1 MASYM
6 VALRGKK
13 PDLVR
18 ADDDGF
24 KRYDPRT
31 SEKWVGSKFLDA
43 FAWGGSDW
51 LFYDDI
57 SENEAKNYMK
67 EIDEYWKAKKYP

>member
-6 VALRGKK
+6 VSLRGKK

-31 SEKWVGSKFLDA
+31 QEKWTGSKFLDA
-43 FAWGGSDW
+43 FAWGGGDW
-51 LFYDDI
+51 IWYDDV
-57 SENEAKNYMK
+57 SEDEAKEYMK
-67 EIDEYWKAKKYP
+67 QIDEYWASRKE